1 MLLNLVK
8 PENQP
13 TKINNSLKMNSV
25 PPKEEESKNSTN
37 NFENSEI
44 FSEND

>member
-25 PPKEEESKNSTN
+25 PPKEEEESKNSIN
-37 NFENSEI
+37 DFENS
-44 FSEND
+44 